1 LGWQV
6 VRPQIN
12 MKFRMLGLRKS
23 LAQKKF
29 SSLGLGL
36 GLVFSY
42 GDAFIFTLAMY
53 RVESLVFS
61 LGVSV
66 RNRKSHPP
74 ELDWLKTDDSVYD
87 FSISCSWA
95 LRHI

>member
-1 LGWQV
+1 M
-6 VRPQIN
+6 PD
-12 MKFRMLGLRKS
+12 LRKS

-61 LGVSV
+61 LG
-66 RNRKSHPP
+66 N
-74 ELDWLKTDDSVYD
+74 L
-87 FSISCSWA
+87 
-95 LRHI
+95 